1 MKKDDYIDAV
11 LTSFKGRNKK
21 IIKDELSSHLDD
33 RIERFVEMGYS
44 LSRADEMA
52 VEKMGDAKEVGVSLT
67 KLHSRKSAAAASII
81 LFLIYAAITLF
92 LLFHLWQ
99 CDVNLYMLC
108 GEAAFLILSVIGLL
122 SSNRLKNSFP
132 AVISFLFTIVMIVT
146 KAFMGFHSM
155 LLFGAYILLSG
166 RLDEFLIITQV
177 DNKLD
182 NRILFYLTIA
192 FYSLWLIAHIFTFSN
207 IFKFEKIKYAKQN
220 LQQESVFKGMII
232 MVAVFFTVI
241 TAVLTVSKLTD
252 DYGMSFQNDNASYY
266 DGVCILESEEECDI
280 KSFYYS
286 NFNLLSKRY
295 LHNKPDKFEFGDK
308 NFGGGSMSYDN
319 RYNDSLTYMRNNWDI
334 NYYTYSKKYIAVVPF
349 CIDETASPDDEQN
362 YYQPC
367 FDNVKWYDTANTEE
381 IIVAMNRDT
390 DPIDTGVTVIRL
402 YDVSERSDYEIV
414 YGIRDMVWGLGTTG
428 EGLNEGYESFSE
440 NDIKRFEAITNSK
453 YLGDDGNET
462 HIYHFMIDDRID
474 MLVFFPE
481 KKVTYYHGYECLLEH
496 SFERSP
502 MYR

>member
-11 LTSFKGRNKK
+11 LSSFKGRNKK
-21 IIKDELSSHLDD
+21 MIKDELSTHLDD

-44 LSRADEMA
+44 FSRADEMA

-67 KLHSRKSAAAASII
+67 KLHSKKSAAAASIS
-81 LFLIYAAITLF
+81 LLLIYAAITLF
-92 LLFHLWQ
+92 LLFNLWQ

-108 GEAAFLILSVIGLL
+108 GEAVFLILSVIGLL

-155 LLFGAYILLSG
+155 LLFGTYTLFSG
-166 RLDEFLIITQV
+166 RLDEFLIVTQV
-177 DNKLD
+177 DNKID
-182 NRILFYLTIA
+182 NKILFAFTIA

-207 IFKFEKIKYAKQN
+207 ILKFEKIKYSKQN
-220 LQQESVFKGMII
+220 VQQESVFKVMII

-241 TAVLTVSKLTD
+241 TTVLTVSKLTD
-252 DYGMSFQNDNASYY
+252 EYGMSTQYENASYY
-266 DGVCILESEEECDI
+266 DGVCILESEEKCDI
-280 KSFYYS
+280 ENFYYN
-286 NFNLLSKRY
+286 NFYLSSRRY
-295 LHNKPDKFEFGDK
+295 RHIKTDKFEFGDQTY
-308 NFGGGSMSYDN
+308 GGGSMSFDN
-319 RYNDSLTYMRNNWDI
+319 RYNDSLTYMHNNWDI

-381 IIVAMNRDT
+381 ITVAMNRDT
-390 DPIDTGVTVIRL
+390 DPIDTGVTVVGLRN
-402 YDVSERSDYEIV
+402 VSEESDYGIV
-414 YGIRDMVWGLGTTG
+414 YGIRDMVWGLGTPG

-440 NDIKRFEAITNSK
+440 NDIKRFEAITHSK

>member
-1 MKKDDYIDAV
+1 MKKDDYIEAV
-11 LTSFKGRNKK
+11 LSSFKGRNKK
-21 IIKDELSSHLDD
+21 MIKDELSTHLDD

-122 SSNRLKNSFP
+122 SSNRLKNCFP

-207 IFKFEKIKYAKQN
+207 IFKFEKIKYSKQN

-232 MVAVFFTVI
+232 MAAVFFTVI

-252 DYGMSFQNDNASYY
+252 DYGMAYGWINAVYF
-266 DGVCILESEEECDI
+266 DGICILESDEQCDI
-280 KSFYYS
+280 EACYYDDFYIS
-286 NFNLLSKRY
+286 SKRY
-295 LHNKPDKFEFGDK
+295 MKDVEYKNAFGDHGYSGACLASEEK
-308 NFGGGSMSYDN
+308 
-319 RYNDSLTYMRNNWDI
+319 YNDSIEYYRKEYDC
-334 NYYTYSKKYIAVVPF
+334 YYTYSKKYIAVVPF
-349 CIDETASPDDEQN
+349 CIDETASPDDIQN

-367 FDNVKWYDTANTEE
+367 FDNVKWNEAAEE
-381 IIVAMNRDT
+381 KEISVAMNRDT
-390 DPIDTGVTVIRL
+390 DPIDTGVTVVRL

-414 YGIRDMVWGLGTTG
+414 YGIRDMVWGLGTPS